1 MNVFWA
7 IKQIFITYVVL
18 FIPALVEYITK
29 RLLSVTF
36 NTLFILRWMPI
47 VIYSISGILLAEIIQ
62 NGLKVEKNYKIIL
75 YFNLIILLI
84 IYKFVPAFSLNIPIV
99 LYTNM
104 LLIGC
109 YLYMILYLLYKQKIK
124 RI

>member
-109 YLYMILYLLYKQKIK
+109 HIYIILYFLYKQKIK